1 MSRSRGMH
9 AVALLTAALGLGGGC
24 SAKEPPP
31 GDSARADTAP
41 VVAASLPDTAP
52 PAGAPPESAVSP
64 GTAPVPGAERT
75 PPAGA
80 PARPVPPARAT
91 SAAPQAPADTV
102 RGIVAEVGSQPMTSI
117 VVRPSGGRSVPIV
130 GPLAAEIRRAAGAE
144 VWVSGSRGPAG
155 LDAARYAVR
164 SVDGQVAI
172 DGTLA
177 ADGNGLVLV
186 TPSGRRAIARPPA
199 ALRGMIG
206 ARVWLV
212 GALDGPI
219 ASYGVLREP
228 PQ

>member
-1 MSRSRGMH
+1 MSRSRGLH
-9 AVALLTAALGLGGGC
+9 AVALLTAGLGLGGGC
-24 SAKEPPP
+24 SVKEPPP

-41 VVAASLPDTAP
+41 VVAAPLPDT
-52 PAGAPPESAVSP
+52 PAAAAAPPESAVR
-64 GTAPVPGAERT
+64 PGAAPTRDADRT

-80 PARPVPPARAT
+80 PARPVPQAPAT
-91 SAAPQAPADTV
+91 SAAPQSPVDTL
-102 RGIVAEVGSQPMTSI
+102 RGIVAVVGSQPMTSV
-117 VVRPSGGRSVPIV
+117 VVRPPAGRSVAII
-130 GPLAAEIRRAAGAE
+130 GPLAMEIRRAAGAE
-144 VWVSGSRGPAG
+144 VWVSGARGPAG
-155 LDAARYAVR
+155 LEAARYAIR
-164 SVDGQVAI
+164 SVDGQVAV

-177 ADGNGLVLV
+177 TDGNGLVLV

-228 PQ
+228 PK